1 MAQVRARWHACLTI
15 SPGRMSVIDEIG
27 INGANGLSW
36 REAML
41 GAIVLLCVALL
52 AVFAGSLAP
61 PI

>member
-1 MAQVRARWHACLTI
+1 
-15 SPGRMSVIDEIG
+15 MSVIGEIG
-27 INGANGLSW
+27 INGANELSW